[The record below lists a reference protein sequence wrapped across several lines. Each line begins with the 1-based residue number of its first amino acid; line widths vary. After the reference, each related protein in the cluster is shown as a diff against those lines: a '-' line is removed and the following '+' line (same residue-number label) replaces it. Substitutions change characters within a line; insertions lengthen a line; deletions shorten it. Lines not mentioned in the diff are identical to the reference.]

1 MQIKAGGAPR
11 QHFLNTSV
19 VLVLLGIQKV
29 LGKCLES
36 A

>member
-11 QHFLNTSV
+11 QQFLNISV
-19 VLVLLGIQKV
+19 VLCIQKV